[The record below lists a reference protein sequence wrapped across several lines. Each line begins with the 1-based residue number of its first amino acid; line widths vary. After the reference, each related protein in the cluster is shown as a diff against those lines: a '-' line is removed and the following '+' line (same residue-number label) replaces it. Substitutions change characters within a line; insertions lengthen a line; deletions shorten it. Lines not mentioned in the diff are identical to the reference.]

1 MRAFFISGLLTFGS
15 VMAQAQSATWDVH
28 PLNTVPCSEWIYPA
42 PGCGGCSS
50 CRMAIDSDP
59 SALDG
64 GYLYW
69 SDDLVICPHPLD
81 ANGNVVLITDWPVEA
96 DPSSYLFGRVEFHQP
111 MHIDTV
117 EVIAAKGNGGPDAI
131 EIAVQYNTNDALQTG
146 TLLQGTLTNQFQTYA
161 ATDLGCAPM
170 IDATTGWA
178 NIYVRAHGGDLGFLF
193 KQLRVVASPCVTT
206 FVAETPADDLNLRLT
221 EGGVN
226 ITTTE
231 PTSLSVCDALGRYT
245 YLQSAALG
253 ETFAPL
259 SGGLNILRVGN
270 TTKRIVH

>member
-1 MRAFFISGLLTFGS
+1 MRTSFLFVLIALNIA
-15 VMAQAQSATWDVH
+15 MAMAQSATWDVH
-28 PLNTVPCSEWIYPA
+28 PLNTVPCTEWIYPA
-42 PGCGGCSS
+42 AGCGGCSS
-50 CRMAIDSDP
+50 CRMAIDTDP

-96 DPSSYLFGRVEFHQP
+96 DPGSYLFGRVELHQN

-131 EIAVQYNTNDALQTG
+131 EIAVQYNVNDPLQTS
-146 TLLQGTLTNQFQTYA
+146 TLLQGTLTNQLQAYT

-170 IDATTGWA
+170 LDASTGWA

-193 KQLRVVASPCVTT
+193 KQLRVVASPCVTAS
-206 FVAETPADDLNLRLT
+206 VAETRADDLNIRVE

-231 PTSLSVCDALGRYT
+231 PTSVSICDALGRIT
-245 YLQSAALG
+245 YSKSAALG
-253 ETFAPL
+253 NTFAPL
-259 SGGLNILRVGN
+259 SAGLNIVRVGN
-270 TTKRIVH
+270 TTKRIVR